1 MLIVMSSMFVSAFGV
16 GFLGSK
22 LNLHPGDTMETA
34 YSLSN
39 NNNNN
44 TLVIG
49 VKIEEGAEYIA
60 LLGGDRFEIPGEG
73 NVAVPVRVN
82 VPETAKIGDVYNVKV
97 LFTQLNE
104 AGGAGGKGTTIGL
117 VFNQR
122 SGFEIAV
129 IAKESTSATEAGKT
143 TTGMNT
149 WIWVI
154 GAIAVILIAWLII
167 AKVKKKNSN

>member
-1 MLIVMSSMFVSAFGV
+1 MKQEI
-16 GFLGSK
+16 SK
-22 LNLHPGDTMETA
+22 ND
-34 YSLSN
+34 
-39 NNNNN
+39 
-44 TLVIG
+44 
-49 VKIEEGAEYIA
+49 KISILTDLDKKGNQLYEKIKPIEHK
-60 LLGGDRFEIPGEG
+60 GDRFEIPGEG